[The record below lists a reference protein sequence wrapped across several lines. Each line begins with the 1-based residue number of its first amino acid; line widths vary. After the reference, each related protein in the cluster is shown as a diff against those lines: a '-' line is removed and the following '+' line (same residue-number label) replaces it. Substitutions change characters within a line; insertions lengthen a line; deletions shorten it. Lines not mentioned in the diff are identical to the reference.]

1 VVSAADSAAASL
13 RLGGSGDPVR
23 KVGGSAKTPKE
34 ESRVEVGAVAEKC
47 EWEAVE
53 EGALPDEVEAPAPLV
68 APLLPPPAGA
78 ELPFVFLPREEL
90 A

>member
-1 VVSAADSAAASL
+1 M
-13 RLGGSGDPVR
+13 
-23 KVGGSAKTPKE
+23 
-34 ESRVEVGAVAEKC
+34 EVGAVAEKC